1 MKRYRLK
8 KSLFLLLPGAIGLG
22 LLVATCALAAE
33 MEVPLPGMPAN
44 VSDPG
49 VYIRYLFIF
58 GLSAVGFLAVGGTV
72 VGGIQY
78 MLSGTLTSTEKA
90 RKTIVS
96 SLGGVFLLLCS
107 WLLLATIDP
116 TLTNL
121 SPTDL
126 KPITLSGTYKTL
138 GDLKLEAMEAVRD
151 KKAEEA
157 KKVCYPGVTTWS
169 ESLAKCVPKSS
180 APGYMSIECAAL
192 SAVCTEAKCIPGG
205 CPTGARWVQ
214 ATCSCGKVYSEKEKT
229 CNPGVTVWSNS
240 LSKCV
245 PKPSGY
251 GSIECETGSINRDG
265 TPSCTEAK
273 CIPGGCP
280 AGTSWD
286 TRPGRC
292 ACKSN

>member
-22 LLVATCALAAE
+22 LLVATCALATE

-90 RKTIVS
+90 RKTIIS

-107 WLLLATIDP
+107 WLLLSTIDP

-121 SPTDL
+121 SPMPPTPIKSSGAYNALGDL
-126 KPITLSGTYKTL
+126 SADWSCWNPTARTLSGAYANKETCAK
-138 GDLKLEAMEAVRD
+138 VCPSSNC
-151 KKAEEA
+151 KKAMDVPVKEYGCAWHCPDPKHEFVGA
-157 KKVCYPGVTTWS
+157 KKDCLSCRAAGLTACEQGLGLSPQTPCKQS
-169 ESLAKCVPKSS
+169 CQ
-180 APGYMSIECAAL
+180 MSQD
-192 SAVCTEAKCIPGG
+192 CTP
-205 CPTGARWVQ
+205 
-214 ATCSCGKVYSEKEKT
+214 VY
-229 CNPGVTVWSNS
+229 
-240 LSKCV
+240 
-245 PKPSGY
+245 
-251 GSIECETGSINRDG
+251 
-265 TPSCTEAK
+265 
-273 CIPGGCP
+273 
-280 AGTSWD
+280 
-286 TRPGRC
+286 
-292 ACKSN
+292 